1 MNVIEKIYNEETR
14 EFTYLMDTGI
24 CFHCGRGGTVEILP
38 SELFELNQGA
48 LIQNAVKSLNTGDR
62 EQLKSGT
69 HSQCWINMFGEE
81 E

>member
-1 MNVIEKIYNEETR
+1 MKVIEKIYNEATR
-14 EFTYLMDTGI
+14 EFTYLMDTGL

-38 SELFELNQGA
+38 RELFELNQGA
-48 LIQNAVKSLNTGDR
+48 LIQDAVKSLNTGDR

-69 HSQCWINMFGEE
+69 HSVCWTAMFGEE

>member
-1 MNVIEKIYNEETR
+1 MKVIEKIYNEATR
-14 EFTYLMDTGI
+14 EFTYLMDTGL

-38 SELFELNQGA
+38 RELFELRQGA
-48 LIQNAVKSLNTGDR
+48 LIQDAVKSLSTGDR

-69 HSQCWINMFGEE
+69 HSVCWTDMFGEE